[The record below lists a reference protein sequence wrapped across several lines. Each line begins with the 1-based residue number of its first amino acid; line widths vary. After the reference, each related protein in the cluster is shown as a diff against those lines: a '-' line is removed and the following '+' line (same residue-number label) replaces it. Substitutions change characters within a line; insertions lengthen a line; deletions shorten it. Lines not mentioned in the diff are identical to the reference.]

1 MALGS
6 IAVLLIIVVGLAST
20 YIREFKISRATYND
34 IVAAAGA
41 EGVFEYGMLKIRN
54 HRDGFADTLSKI
66 EPDSSMFALSTER
79 SKGINTS
86 YIIQANSQDE
96 TFSLPQDNHLI
107 VPLFVADENLI
118 PGAKDSRLPGK
129 NSAIKKSQNI
139 MIQWLNGA
147 NPLAWVIVAERGSE
161 SIALTGKG
169 DISSAT
175 KGAIRHKDR
184 QCYNN
189 NGDRIDCSNTNVE
202 EEILYF
208 WDEVV
213 LVGNFVGSGAITNP
227 YLMIYNTDTV
237 PKDVHI
243 TTTTPF
249 ALPTMTIEATAQKND
264 SSQVYRFTEDKSRYY
279 DALKYGVYN
288 N

>member
-107 VPLFVADENLI
+107 VPLFVADESLI
-118 PGAKDSRLPGK
+118 PGAIDSRLPGK

-139 MIQWLNGA
+139 TIQWLNGA

-161 SIALTGKG
+161 SIALTGTG

-189 NGDRIDCSNTNVE
+189 NGDIIDCSSTNVE

-227 YLMIYNTDTV
+227 YLMVYNTDTT
-237 PKDVHI
+237 KNIRI
-243 TTTTPF
+243 TAATPF
-249 ALPTMTIEATAQKND
+249 TLPTMTIEATAQKND